1 VGQATTTTSG
11 HTKTDFRHRMGNEGA
26 HYFDHTRLYEQ
37 LKMFNC
43 FDIDDEDNLATDRA
57 YYLSYRIKR
66 NIRKI
71 GKSSKKLVLK
81 LKSVLQNSR

>member
-1 VGQATTTTSG
+1 
-11 HTKTDFRHRMGNEGA
+11 
-26 HYFDHTRLYEQ
+26 
-37 LKMFNC
+37 MFNC

>member
-1 VGQATTTTSG
+1 
-11 HTKTDFRHRMGNEGA
+11 MGNEGA

-43 FDIDDEDNLATDRA
+43 CDGFDDEDNLATDRA
-57 YYLSYRIKR
+57 YYLSYRIRR

-71 GKSSKKLVLK
+71 GKSSKKIMLK
-81 LKSVLQNSR
+81 IKSVVQISR